1 MNINPNNMNI
11 RQPELL
17 GLQETYAGDYELS
30 QSIWNAAESLSSP
43 HRDIRSTGLDFIEQS
58 DAASYLPLIAY
69 LLSTRITDPDL
80 QFRARVVKILA
91 KTMHPDNLNEEVH
104 EDVRQLL
111 YNSLSQMQEQQVCAL
126 LEVVEFD
133 VSLHPVVPVLL
144 NQCSYAG
151 QYLANLLSR
160 RRISLDIQKLA
171 LEYIGQIGYLDALP
185 ILKRLEK
192 RLKTKI
198 EDTHL
203 TNMVREKGF
212 LSDIQKTIESL
223 IAP

>member
-1 MNINPNNMNI
+1 MNIDPYNMNI
-11 RQPELL
+11 RQPDLL
-17 GLQETYAGDYELS
+17 GLQKTYAGEYELS

-43 HRDIRSTGLDFIEQS
+43 HRENRNAGLDFIEQS
-58 DAASYLPLIAY
+58 NAANYLPLVAY

-80 QFRARVVKILA
+80 KFRTRIVKILA
-91 KTMHPDNLNEEVH
+91 KMMHPDNFDEEVH

-126 LEVVEFD
+126 LEIVKFD
-133 VSLHPVVPVLL
+133 ASLHPVVTVLL

-151 QYLANLLSR
+151 QYLANLLSK
-160 RRISLDIQKLA
+160 RRISLDVQKLA
-171 LEYIGQIGYLDALP
+171 LQYIGQIGYLDALP

-198 EDTHL
+198 EDEHL
-203 TNMVREKGF
+203 INMDQEKGF
-212 LSDIQKTIESL
+212 LSAIQKAIESL